1 MVGIV
6 RMLISVSICG
16 RIQANGKI
24 LPSRASEK
32 MGQKECMKWIQN
44 LLELGKSFNVIHCLH
59 IICTVLLRVN
69 RCVVAG

>member
-1 MVGIV
+1 
-6 RMLISVSICG
+6 MLCLRG
-16 RIQANGKI
+16 FRKI
-24 LPSRASEK
+24 YNKVEYEDV
-32 MGQKECMKWIQN
+32 GQKDCMKWIQN